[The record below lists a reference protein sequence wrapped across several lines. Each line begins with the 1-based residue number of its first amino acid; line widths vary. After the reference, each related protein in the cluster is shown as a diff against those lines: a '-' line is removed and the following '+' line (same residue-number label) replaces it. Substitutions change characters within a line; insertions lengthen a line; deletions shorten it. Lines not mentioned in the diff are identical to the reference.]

1 MLEEDDGALEDKRV
15 LATLDYDCAQLAV
28 YERVTLMVR
37 YFTVDLD
44 SSD

>member
-15 LATLDYDCAQLAV
+15 LAALDYDCVQLAV